1 MPEAQSTGSLDEAA
15 EKGGF
20 EETLAALKAAVEAD
34 VDAFL
39 RRGRANA
46 QDFEALER
54 AVHRRALDA
63 ADRVIKA
70 AGVQRS

>member
-1 MPEAQSTGSLDEAA
+1 MRRPK
-15 EKGGF
+15 KG
-20 EETLAALKAAVEAD
+20 ASRRRWQRLKAAVEAD

>member
-1 MPEAQSTGSLDEAA
+1 MPEAQLTERLDRAA

-34 VDAFL
+34 VDALL

-63 ADRVIKA
+63 ADRIIKA